1 VTDQALDFLLSDRGI
16 FIREKL
22 VNELVNALDN
32 FGRRTWFNLTV
43 NFREQVGLAVQETPP
58 ELLGDAKTFDH
69 LRNIFS
75 ILQETKGFDAM
86 AMVPVMTKLIV
97 KPETQ
102 QMGQKIAEGL
112 LQKSLARLIRYLVL
126 EFDRPNHQQN
136 GELSKALPA
145 AD

>member
-1 VTDQALDFLLSDRGI
+1 
-16 FIREKL
+16 
-22 VNELVNALDN
+22 
-32 FGRRTWFNLTV
+32 
-43 NFREQVGLAVQETPP
+43 
-58 ELLGDAKTFDH
+58 
-69 LRNIFS
+69 
-75 ILQETKGFDAM
+75 
-86 AMVPVMTKLIV
+86 VMTKLIA